1 MERQAYPTD
10 LTNDA
15 YEAVVGWSKHFR
27 RFVLEAVRKPAAQK
41 GFVLLARRWVVK
53 RTFAWLDGEPAAVAR
68 IRAAD
73 REQRRDGPTGD
84 DSSDAQVNQTYII
97 TSSHSF
103 FEDQE
108 ALSMRLRKIASF
120 LLLALNVVLPKGA
133 ESKPFRKVL
142 ILSGGELRFSAGL
155 AMLATLYQRGWIPD
169 VTIYTCG
176 FSMVPGAYL
185 NSLTQLQPGQPD
197 PAKWYEAALS
207 DEYFRIM
214 QRVKVNKDFFSRVV
228 DKDGNTASMMLYGQM
243 TSRIAGMQLKK
254 GVNKASES
262 PLLSTLLRTNPNPFR
277 MTPVAIYPALYRDNE
292 DTLLDVPVDLS
303 PPGMN
308 IPFSANKM
316 RAVIVATKILYP
328 RELQGKRRPEHSG
341 PLYQE
346 VVFTDRLTADEIAR
360 VKYEKSPIAKMFP
373 KAPIHTDVEVRS
385 GYRVWDVARAAL
397 ADMYLTEPMW
407 LEDPTGDHPKELFIT
422 GALNISPI
430 ELALSL
436 GDEVMA
442 IRMKKLRASNP
453 VERIESNVYEDT
465 FGFTND
471 ERRLEIQNRF
481 GDQVIWIDL
490 EGVQEMEKRTGFS
503 PLRIGDGPRLRLE
516 DNIPNDPAEFK
527 RRSKAQWEWGVDQ
540 IRRVDLRRKG
550 GQ

>member
-1 MERQAYPTD
+1 MT
-10 LTNDA
+10 
-15 YEAVVGWSKHFR
+15 
-27 RFVLEAVRKPAAQK
+27 
-41 GFVLLARRWVVK
+41 
-53 RTFAWLDGEPAAVAR
+53 
-68 IRAAD
+68 
-73 REQRRDGPTGD
+73 
-84 DSSDAQVNQTYII
+84 
-97 TSSHSF
+97 
-103 FEDQE
+103 
-108 ALSMRLRKIASF
+108 LRKIASL
-120 LLLALNVVLPKGA
+120 LLLALDVVIPEGA

-155 AMLATLYQRGWIPD
+155 AMLATLYQRGWVPD

-176 FSMVPGAYL
+176 FSKIPGAYL

-228 DKDGNTASMMLYGQM
+228 DKDGNTASSLLYGQM

-254 GVNKASES
+254 GVNKASEL
-262 PLLSTLLRTNPNPFR
+262 PFLSSLLRTNPNPFR
-277 MTPVAIYPALYRDNE
+277 MTPVAIYPALYRDNK
-292 DTLLDVPVDLS
+292 DTLLDVPFDLS

-316 RAVIVATKILYP
+316 RAIFVATKILYP
-328 RELQGKRRPEHSG
+328 RELQNKPRPENSQ

-373 KAPIHTDVEVRS
+373 KAPIHPDVEVRS

-397 ADMYLTEPMW
+397 ADMYLTAPMW
-407 LEDPTGDHPKELFIT
+407 LEDPTGAHPKELFIT

-442 IRMKKLRASNP
+442 IRMKELRASNP
-453 VERIESNVYEDT
+453 AEKIESYVYENT

-471 ERRLEIQNRF
+471 ERRLEIKNRF
-481 GDQVIWIDL
+481 GDKVIWIDL
-490 EGVQEMEKRTGFS
+490 EGIQEMEKRNGFS
-503 PLRIGDGPRLRLE
+503 PLRVGDGPKMHLE
-516 DNIPNDPAEFK
+516 DNIPSDPAEFK
-527 RRSKAQWEWGVDQ
+527 RRSKAQWEWGVEQ

-550 GQ
+550 G